1 MGIPSYFSY
10 IIKNYPNI
18 LKKFQKNFSQK
29 ETIFNNLFLDSNSI
43 IYDSMREIEYKNND
57 NNTFERNLIS
67 AVCKKIED
75 YIQQI
80 SPNELVYIAFDGV
93 APFAKIDQQKTRRY
107 RSWYESSL
115 LNKMENK
122 EISEITTS
130 MFTPGTEFMKKLS
143 VHIKQKFLSKEF
155 KEKSRV
161 KEIVVAT
168 PEQAGE
174 GEHKLYEHLRKN
186 PLDETKHIAVYGLDA
201 DLIMLSLFHLTYCP
215 NIYIVR
221 EAPSFAHVLINEDK
235 DNINPDEPL
244 FLESKIVTSVYNK
257 DFEGS

>member
-43 IYDSMREIEYKNND
+43 IYDSMRDIEYKHND

-93 APFAKIDQQKTRRY
+93 APVAKLNQQK
-107 RSWYESSL
+107 
-115 LNKMENK
+115 K
-122 EISEITTS
+122 
-130 MFTPGTEFMKKLS
+130 
-143 VHIKQKFLSKEF
+143 
-155 KEKSRV
+155 
-161 KEIVVAT
+161 
-168 PEQAGE
+168 
-174 GEHKLYEHLRKN
+174 
-186 PLDETKHIAVYGLDA
+186 
-201 DLIMLSLFHLTYCP
+201 
-215 NIYIVR
+215 
-221 EAPSFAHVLINEDK
+221 
-235 DNINPDEPL
+235 
-244 FLESKIVTSVYNK
+244 
-257 DFEGS
+257 